1 MPTPAQVNWAR
12 FRVISLTLVALCI
25 LIVLFSLLTGGT
37 LLEKKTELY
46 LFVPDSTGIG
56 SGSPVRVDGI
66 DVGQVDRAELSGDTS
81 PDRVVKL
88 SIKVGKQWLAD
99 IPSDSSAQ
107 LSTDTLIGDKFV
119 DIASGPGRT
128 PIRADGEIRYKE
140 KPDVLQRLD
149 LQQFQKELRAVD
161 AQISD
166 IEHGRGPVGVLFQG
180 TGMYDEWRKLLRE
193 TQRGVH
199 AVAAREGTLGSLV
212 YSDKEYQALR
222 GAFANLDQSLARLQ
236 SGQGDLGRLLRD
248 DAQYQQL
255 TASLADLKRSIG
267 RVQASPWL
275 QSDTDYRG
283 WSRGLNGILR
293 TADDFNASPL
303 LATSQ
308 LYDNLNGLTRE
319 LEKNLR
325 DFRINPRK
333 YLRFKVF

>member
-12 FRVISLTLVALCI
+12 FRVTALTAVALCI

-37 LLEKKTELY
+37 LLEQKTELY

-56 SGSPVRVDGI
+56 SESPVRVDGI
-66 DVGQVDRAELSGDTS
+66 DVGKVDRAELSGDTR
-81 PDRVVKL
+81 PDRVVKV
-88 SIKVGKQWLAD
+88 SIRVGKQWLAD
-99 IPSDSSAQ
+99 IPADSSAQ
-107 LSTDTLIGDKFV
+107 LSADTLIGDKFV
-119 DIASGPGRT
+119 DITSGRGRT
-128 PIRADGEIRYKE
+128 PIQPNGEIRFKA
-140 KPDVLQRLD
+140 KADVLQRLD
-149 LQQFQKELRAVD
+149 LRQFQQQLRAVD

-180 TGMYDEWRKLLRE
+180 TGMYDEWRKLLR
-193 TQRGVH
+193 QAQNGVN
-199 AVAAREGTLGSLV
+199 AVAAREGKLGKVV

-222 GAFANLDQSLARLQ
+222 GLIANLDQSLARLQ
-236 SGQGDLGRLLRD
+236 SAQGDLGRLLRD

-255 TASLADLKRSIG
+255 IASLADLQRSIG

-275 QSDTDYRG
+275 QSDTEYQG

-293 TADDFNASPL
+293 TVDDFNTSPL

-308 LYDNLNGLTRE
+308 VYDNLNGMTRE
-319 LEKNLR
+319 LQSNLR

-333 YLRFKVF
+333 YLRLKVF